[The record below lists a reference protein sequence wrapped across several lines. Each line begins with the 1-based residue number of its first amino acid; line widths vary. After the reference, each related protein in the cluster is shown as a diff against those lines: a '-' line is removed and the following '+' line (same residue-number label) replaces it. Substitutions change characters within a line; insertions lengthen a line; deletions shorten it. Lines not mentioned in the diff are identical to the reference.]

1 MRAERAHDQRVRAQE
16 AAAVVGVDA
25 GKLTHA
31 LAVRPRGQ
39 KDTKPF
45 AFGATRAGF
54 ERAGAFIE
62 EATGGADHGHVIVG
76 IEFAGVYGF
85 TLAHFLHQQGFSVV
99 SVLAAHTKKW
109 KEVVHGG
116 PVKSDPKDAL
126 NITDLAAQGRFVTFP
141 FLEPVYAE
149 LRYLVSA
156 RQRLVRMT
164 NGTRNRMKSTLQ
176 VIFPEF
182 EEVFSD
188 FTKKTPIALLE
199 KYPTPHDLLRAP
211 KRSVIKLLRE
221 VSRGQCGEGTYE
233 QPMARARAT
242 VALTNGQS
250 VLATE
255 LRLLIERLHLF
266 QQQEEELL
274 EAMTK
279 TLLHAPAGPHLLT
292 IPKMGPAT
300 AAAFLGLIGDPKAY
314 ASSRQVLMMAGLNL
328 VPNSSGTRVGTVR
341 LSRRG
346 KPQLR
351 KLVYMFAMRHVRASD
366 GIYRAQFERMVHVQK
381 RPKKQAVVQLMRPA
395 LRMMFAVAREE
406 RDYAPDVPLER

>member
-1 MRAERAHDQRVRAQE
+1 
-16 AAAVVGVDA
+16 
-25 GKLTHA
+25 
-31 LAVRPRGQ
+31 
-39 KDTKPF
+39 
-45 AFGATRAGF
+45 
-54 ERAGAFIE
+54 
-62 EATGGADHGHVIVG
+62 
-76 IEFAGVYGF
+76 
-85 TLAHFLHQQGFSVV
+85 
-99 SVLAAHTKKW
+99 
-109 KEVVHGG
+109 
-116 PVKSDPKDAL
+116 
-126 NITDLAAQGRFVTFP
+126 
-141 FLEPVYAE
+141 
-149 LRYLVSA
+149 
-156 RQRLVRMT
+156 
-164 NGTRNRMKSTLQ
+164 MKSTLQ

-188 FTKKTPIALLE
+188 FTKKTPIAVLE
-199 KYPTPHDLLRAP
+199 KYPTPHDLLCAP

-233 QPMARARAT
+233 QLMARARAT

-300 AAAFLGLIGDPKAY
+300 AAGFLGLIGDPRAY
-314 ASSRQVLMMAGLNL
+314 DSSRQVLTMAGLNL